1 MTFRFHPEAEIELS
15 NAIDYYEESRQNLGL
30 EFAQEAFAAI
40 RRIIDFPEAWQ
51 SMTSD
56 TRRHLT
62 NRFPFGIIYMIVE
75 HEIVIIAVMHLNKA
89 PDYWKKRRA
98 D

>member
-1 MTFRFHPEAEIELS
+1 MTFRFHPEAEIEFN

-30 EFAQEAFAAI
+30 EFAQEVFAAI
-40 RRIIDFPEAWQ
+40 HRIIDFPEAWQ
-51 SMTSD
+51 SMTSE
-56 TRRHLT
+56 TRRCLT
-62 NRFPFGIIYMIVE
+62 NRFPFGIIYMIIE
-75 HEIVIIAVMHLNKA
+75 NEIVIIAVMHLNKT